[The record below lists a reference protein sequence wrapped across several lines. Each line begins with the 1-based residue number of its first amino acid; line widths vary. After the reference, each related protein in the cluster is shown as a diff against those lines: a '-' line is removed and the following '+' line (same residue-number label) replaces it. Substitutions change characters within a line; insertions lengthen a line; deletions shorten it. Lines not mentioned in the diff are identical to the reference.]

1 MAEAPDKKKESE
13 ALSVQDRADAMTAIG
28 GGRTMGGVRVSAL
41 LEITIFFAII
51 FAIDFG
57 LMGGGRFADVSPHP
71 YWFIIIVISI
81 QYGTT
86 EGLLAALAA
95 TIALRSWNIPEPS
108 FNQEVFDYVL
118 LLMRQ
123 PMMWLMAAVLMG
135 ELRVRQKR
143 FQQEMRD
150 ALMETREREER
161 ITEAYNRVNRTKE
174 MLETRAAGQ
183 MRTVVGSIQAAKA
196 VEQQEPALVMNGAA
210 DIIQQV
216 LNPKKFSLFG
226 LDDGALKMRISRGWD
241 GDESYKTSLPES
253 GAIYQRVVGQHQF
266 LSVVKPD
273 ERDALDGEGMLVGP
287 LLSKETG
294 NVSGLMKLEELG
306 FMDLNVST
314 VENFKAL
321 CEWIGTSLDN
331 ANRYQDAKS
340 DSVLN
345 HEHQLF
351 SFGFFPKQVQLFT
364 SLAQRLK
371 FEVCLIIIRLENAD
385 NLNLEER
392 RKIPPVLSEALRT
405 VMRTTDM
412 AFDYERPGY
421 DFALLLP
428 ATPVKN
434 LHFVLTKLDEAIET
448 MIKPEAPRAK
458 FSIQTQILHQ
468 VDEEKPKETPPKPE
482 SLLDGTPPPPAAQN
496 EGGESAQPVTA
507 KALS

>member
-1 MAEAPDKKKESE
+1 MTQAQQPHKQSE
-13 ALSVQDRADAMTAIG
+13 PNDQASRADAITAIA
-28 GGRTMGGVRVSAL
+28 GGRTLGGVQRSAL
-41 LEITIFFAII
+41 IEIALFFALV
-51 FAIDFG
+51 FSIDFG
-57 LMGGGRFADVSPHP
+57 LFDGSRFAQVAPHP
-71 YWFIIIVISI
+71 YWFIVIVISV

-86 EGLLAALAA
+86 EGLLAAISA
-95 TIALRSWNIPEPS
+95 TVALRSWNIPQPT
-108 FNQEVFDYVL
+108 FNQEVFDYLL

-135 ELRVRQKR
+135 ELRTRQKR
-143 FQQEMRD
+143 FQLELRD
-150 ALMETREREER
+150 ALLETREREQR

-183 MRTVVGSIQAAKA
+183 MRTVVSSIQAAKA

-210 DIIQQV
+210 DIVAQV
-216 LNPKKFSLFG
+216 LNPKKFSLFA
-226 LDDGALKMRISRGWD
+226 LDKGGLKMRISRGWD
-241 GDESYKTSLPES
+241 GDERFKTSLPES
-253 GAIYQRVVGQHQF
+253 SALYQRVVGQHEF
-266 LSVVKPD
+266 LSVVKSD
-273 ERDALDGEGMLVGP
+273 QRDALDGEGMLVGP

-294 NVSGLMKLEELG
+294 TVSGVMKLEELG

-331 ANRYQDAKS
+331 ANRYQNAKS

-364 SLAQRLK
+364 SLARRLK
-371 FEVCLIIIRLENAD
+371 FEVCLVIIRLENAD
-385 NLNLEER
+385 DLNLEER
-392 RKIPPVLSEALRT
+392 RKVPPVLSEALRT
-405 VMRTTDM
+405 VMRNTDM

-434 LHFVLTKLDEAIET
+434 LHFVLKKLDEAIET
-448 MIKPEAPRAK
+448 LIRPTAPRAK

-468 VDEEKPKETPPKPE
+468 EEAPPEHAP
-482 SLLDGTPPPPAAQN
+482 SPSMLDGTPPVATAGHVAGPQGLPLATESSPP
-496 EGGESAQPVTA
+496 
-507 KALS
+507 